1 MKLRIDVAVPTKKE
15 WVETVMEHFDE
26 FLIDHA
32 ENERKAQAMALSF
45 IAKYP
50 NRTKII
56 PDFSPKS
63 QKIAISNLTCFL
75 DIFCIKIGIDGI
87 AISAS

>member
-1 MKLRIDVAVPTKKE
+1 MVNFAILGFYSII
-15 WVETVMEHFDE
+15 MEIIFSLH
-26 FLIDHA
+26 
-32 ENERKAQAMALSF
+32 
-45 IAKYP
+45 Y
-50 NRTKII
+50 RTKII

-63 QKIAISNLTCFL
+63 QKITISNLTCFL